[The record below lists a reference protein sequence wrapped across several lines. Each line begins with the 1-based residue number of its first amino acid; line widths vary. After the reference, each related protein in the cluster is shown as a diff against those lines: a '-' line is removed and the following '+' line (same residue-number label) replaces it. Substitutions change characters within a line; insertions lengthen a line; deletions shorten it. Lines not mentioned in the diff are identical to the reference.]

1 MGDYYDL
8 YLKTDILFLADVFEQ
23 FISTC
28 LEYYGLN
35 PCHNF
40 SDPRLI
46 WDAILKM
53 NKIELELILVIDIYL
68 FIEKGMTGSIF
79 YIAKRHTKANNKYMQ
94 SYDKKKPRKCITYL
108 HVNNLYNWTMSQ
120 YLPYSGLKQSNH
132 KEIDKF
138 DLNSIECNSI
148 EKKQS

>member
-8 YLKTDILFLADVFEQ
+8 YLKTDILLLADVFEQ

-68 FIEKGMTGSIF
+68 FIGKGMTGSIF
-79 YIAKRHTKANNKYMQ
+79 QIAKRHTKANNKYMQ
-94 SYDKKKPRKCITYL
+94 SYDKKSQENTL
-108 HVNNLYNWTMSQ
+108 HIFM
-120 YLPYSGLKQSNH
+120 
-132 KEIDKF
+132 
-138 DLNSIECNSI
+138 
-148 EKKQS
+148 